1 VFEETSRQNWQM
13 TVDAFVYN
21 VQSFTQYPEHPQ
33 SRSSAL
39 SLINEPT
46 NLAPDLTIFM
56 FVGIASL
63 MIIIS
68 ISYLNADVFLQ

>member
-1 VFEETSRQNWQM
+1 M
-13 TVDAFVYN
+13 TVNAFVYN
-21 VQSFTQYPEHPQ
+21 VQSFTQYLEHPQ
-33 SRSSAL
+33 NRSSAL

-46 NLAPDLTIFM
+46 TLAPDLRIFM

-63 MIIIS
+63 LIIMS